1 MFGAE
6 LFTQTAAAAAGTMV
20 GLMTTD
26 AWQAARQRIAR
37 ILGREGVAELDR
49 ARAALDAAPPGRQ
62 EIILREQRER
72 WDATLRTLLAR
83 DPELSGRLTAF
94 VEEFSDVGR
103 PIVIHAPHAQFG
115 LPAAAPESP
124 APGALTVAPP
134 LGRLDRRVRGRE
146 PLLDALKQLV
156 GKPTSGVRVLH
167 GLGGGGKTTVA
178 LEIAAYASALGVD
191 VWWVTASNPAALSA
205 GMREV
210 VAALGTPA
218 DLIDRAWSGRSS
230 ATDLLWRRLC
240 DRTEPWLLVVDNA
253 DEPEHLAPQG
263 RLAEGTGWIRP
274 AAELPGLVLITSRD
288 GSPATWGPWA
298 TLHPVDALA
307 GADATDVLCDLAGE
321 RAGSRE
327 EAELLAQRLG
337 GLPLA
342 LRIAGSY
349 LAAASAFP
357 AWPGTSAVRR
367 YTDYHAALD
376 ERFTELLDEDP
387 PGQPG
392 GTNTA
397 TVSRT
402 WELSLDLLERR
413 GIVQAR
419 PLMRLLCCLGDAP
432 VPLVGLLRPDR
443 LAESALLPGITPQE
457 LYTALTSLADFG
469 LVELHTPR
477 GGDEHARSLV
487 LHPLVRDAGRRQR
500 DLAEHLQEYGAVV
513 ADLVVAATCD
523 LSEDDPRDWPLWRLL
538 LPHCDAPLA
547 LIGDPYEAD
556 DELVSKALRAA
567 AAGARHLFR
576 RGWLDRAEAVLDA
589 CEPIVLA
596 CGPRDPDALEVRSA
610 AAHLLQLRG
619 RLSAAESLVRTV
631 LEDTRALFGDAAGE
645 TADAR
650 YALAEL
656 LGDRGRPAEAEAEYR
671 TVYASRRALLGE
683 RDPQTLAARKGVARM
698 SRQRG
703 LLAEAEEEHRLV
715 LDAYREALG
724 DRHPDTLASRHD
736 VAQVLHERGMFR
748 QAELELRE
756 TLEVC
761 AEVLGE
767 RNPGTLAVRHDLADV
782 LRDRGLLAEAERQ
795 FRTVLELRGDS
806 YGEDHP
812 DTVAARH
819 GLATVLR
826 DRGWPGDAESEF
838 REVFEVRRRLL
849 GDMHPHTLVVRHNLA
864 DLLMER
870 GQLEAAETE
879 FREVYEAR
887 REVLGEQH
895 LLTLSVRH
903 GAAHVLHLRGRTDR
917 AETEYRTVLA
927 DCVDTLGPRH
937 PGTLAVRHNLADL
950 LTDRGRLEAAE
961 TEFREVYEARR
972 TVLGEQHLLTLSVR
986 HGAAHV
992 LHLRGRVEQA
1002 EAEYRTVLADCV
1014 ETLGRRHPG
1023 TLAVRHNLADLLC
1036 VKGELA
1042 AAEDEFSEVREACE
1056 EVLGLRHP
1064 RTRAAREA
1072 LDVVARLRAGDRGT
1086 TDEEPPAGPG
1096 AHAPSDP
1103 DSAAAGS

>member
-26 AWQAARQRIAR
+26 AWQAARQRMAR
-37 ILGREGVAELDR
+37 FLRREDVERLDR
-49 ARAALDAAPPGRQ
+49 ARAALDAAPQARQ
-62 EIILREQRER
+62 EIMLREQRQE
-72 WDATLRTLLAR
+72 WDTTLRGLLAR
-83 DPELSGRLTAF
+83 NPDLSGLLAEF
-94 VEEFSDVGR
+94 VQEFSGLAR
-103 PIVIHAPHAQFG
+103 PVLIQVQQA
-115 LPAAAPESP
+115 PAALEPVR

-146 PLLDALKQLV
+146 SLLDTLKQLV

-167 GLGGGGKTTVA
+167 GMGGSGKTTVA
-178 LEIAAYASALGVD
+178 LEIAAYAAALNVD
-191 VWWVTASNPAALSA
+191 VWWVTAKNPATLSE

-240 DRTEPWLLVVDNA
+240 DTASPWLLVVDNA
-253 DEPEHLAPQG
+253 DEPEHLAPYG
-263 RLAEGTGWIRP
+263 RLAEGRGWIRP

-288 GSPATWGPWA
+288 SSPRTWGPWA
-298 TLHPVDALA
+298 TLHSVDALEED
-307 GADATDVLCDLAGE
+307 DATEVLWDLAGE

-327 EAELLAQRLG
+327 DARLLTRRLG

-342 LRIAGSY
+342 LRIAGSH

-357 AWPGTSAVRR
+357 AWPGTTTVRT
-367 YTDYHAALD
+367 YADYRVALD
-376 ERFTELLDEDP
+376 ERFTELLDERP
-387 PGQPG
+387 PGRQGSNYSVPVTG
-392 GTNTA
+392 
-397 TVSRT
+397 T

-419 PLMRLLCCLGDAP
+419 PLMRLLCCLGEAP

-443 LAESALLPGITPQE
+443 LAESSVLPGVTPQE

-477 GGDEHARSLV
+477 GGDDHTRTL
-487 LHPLVRDAGRRQR
+487 LMHPLVRDAGRLQR
-500 DLAEHLQEYGAVV
+500 DLAEHMKEYAAVV
-513 ADLVVAATCD
+513 ADLVVCATAE
-523 LSEDDPRDWPLWRLL
+523 LSEDDPCDWPRWRLL

-547 LIGDPYEAD
+547 LIGDPYEAED
-556 DELVSKALRAA
+556 DLVSRALRAA
-567 AAGARHLFR
+567 AAGARHLIR
-576 RGWLDRAEAVLDA
+576 RGWLDRAEEVLGA
-589 CEPIVLA
+589 CEPVVLA

-619 RLSAAESLVRTV
+619 RLAAAETLVRSV
-631 LEDTRALFGDAAGE
+631 LEDTRALFGDGSGE
-645 TADAR
+645 SADAR

-656 LGDRGRPAEAEAEYR
+656 LCDRGRPAEAEAEYR
-671 TVYASRRALLGE
+671 SVYATLRTLLGE
-683 RDPQTLAARKGVARM
+683 RAPQTLAARKGIARM
-698 SRQRG
+698 SQQRG
-703 LLAEAEEEHRLV
+703 LLAEAEEEYRL
-715 LDAYREALG
+715 LLGAYREALG
-724 DRHPDTLASRHD
+724 DRHPDTLAARFD
-736 VAQVLHERGMFR
+736 AAQVRHELGMFR
-748 QAELELRE
+748 QAEEELRD
-756 TLEVC
+756 TLRMC
-761 AEVLGE
+761 LEVLGE
-767 RNPGTLAVRHDLADV
+767 RHPLTLSVRHRFADV
-782 LRDRGLLAEAERQ
+782 LRDRGLLAEAEHE
-795 FRTVLELRGDS
+795 FRTVLGLRADA

-812 DTVAARH
+812 ETVAARH

-826 DRGWPGDAESEF
+826 DRGWPGDAETEF

-879 FREVYEAR
+879 FREVYAAR

-927 DCVDTLGPRH
+927 DCVETLGPRH
-937 PGTLAVRHNLADL
+937 PGTLTVRHNLADL
-950 LTDRGRLEAAE
+950 LKDQGRLAAAE
-961 TEFREVYEARR
+961 QEFREVYEARR

-992 LHLRGRVEQA
+992 LHLRGHVEQA

-1014 ETLGRRHPG
+1014 ETLGPRHPG
-1023 TLAVRHNLADLLC
+1023 TVSVRHNLAGLLC
-1036 VKGELA
+1036 LKGELG
-1042 AAEDEFSEVREACE
+1042 AAEAEFTEVRAACE

-1064 RTRAAREA
+1064 RTLAAREA
-1072 LDVVARLRAGDRGT
+1072 LARLRSEDQ
-1086 TDEEPPAGPG
+1086 
-1096 AHAPSDP
+1096 APRDP
-1103 DSAAAGS
+1103 DSAATGS

>member
-1 MFGAE
+1 
-6 LFTQTAAAAAGTMV
+6 
-20 GLMTTD
+20 MTTD
-26 AWQAARQRIAR
+26 AWHAARHRIAR
-37 ILGREGVAELDR
+37 ILRREDVERLDR
-49 ARAALDAAPPGRQ
+49 ARAALDAAPPARQ
-62 EIILREQRER
+62 EIILRQQREE
-72 WDATLRTLLAR
+72 WDTTLRGLLAQ
-83 DPELSGRLTAF
+83 DPALSGLLTEF
-94 VEEFSDVGR
+94 VQEFSGLAR
-103 PIVIHAPHAQFG
+103 PILIQIQQPPVPIEP
-115 LPAAAPESP
+115 PRT
-124 APGALTVAPP
+124 PGALTVAPP

-146 PLLDALKQLV
+146 PLLDTLKQLV

-167 GLGGGGKTTVA
+167 GMGGGGKTTVA
-178 LEIAAYASALGVD
+178 LEIAAYAAALNVD
-191 VWWVTASNPAALSA
+191 VWWVTAKNPATLSA

-240 DRTEPWLLVVDNA
+240 DTASPWLLVVDNA
-253 DEPEHLAPQG
+253 DEPEHLAPHG

-288 GSPATWGPWA
+288 SSPATWGPWA
-298 TLHPVDALA
+298 TLHAVDALEER
-307 GADATDVLCDLAGE
+307 DAAEVLWDLAGE

-327 EAELLAQRLG
+327 DARLLARRLG

-342 LRIAGSY
+342 LRIAGSH

-357 AWPGTSAVRR
+357 AWPGTTTVRT
-367 YTDYHAALD
+367 YADYRAALD
-376 ERFTELLDEDP
+376 ERFTELLDANP
-387 PGQPG
+387 PGRPG
-392 GTNTA
+392 SDYSVPVTG
-397 TVSRT
+397 T

-413 GIVQAR
+413 GIGQAR
-419 PLMRLLCCLGDAP
+419 PLMRLLCCLGEAP

-443 LAESALLPGITPQE
+443 LAASSLLPGVTPQE
-457 LYTALTSLADFG
+457 LFTALTSLADFG
-469 LVELHTPR
+469 LIELHTPR
-477 GGDEHARSLV
+477 GGDDHTRTL
-487 LHPLVRDAGRRQR
+487 LMHPLVRDAGRLQR
-500 DLAEHLQEYGAVV
+500 DLAEHMAEYAAVV
-513 ADLVVAATCD
+513 SDLVVSATAE
-523 LSEDDPRDWPLWRLL
+523 LSEDDPRDWPRWRLL

-547 LIGDPYEAD
+547 LLGDPYQASD
-556 DELVSKALRAA
+556 DLVSKALKAA
-567 AAGARHLFR
+567 AAGARHLIR
-576 RGWLDRAEAVLDA
+576 RGWLDRAEEVLEA
-589 CEPIVLA
+589 CEPVVLA

-619 RLSAAESLVRTV
+619 RLAAAETLCRSV

-645 TADAR
+645 SADAR

-656 LGDRGRPAEAEAEYR
+656 LCDRGRPAEAEAEYR
-671 TVYASRRALLGE
+671 SVYATRRALLGE
-683 RDPQTLAARKGVARM
+683 GDPQTLAARKGVARM

-703 LLAEAEEEHRLV
+703 LLAEAEEEHRRL

-724 DRHPDTLASRHD
+724 DRHPDTLAARHD
-736 VAQVLHERGMFR
+736 EAQVLHELGMFR
-748 QAELELRE
+748 QAEQELRE
-756 TLEVC
+756 TLQVC
-761 AEVLGE
+761 ADMLGE
-767 RNPGTLAVRHDLADV
+767 RHPGTLAVRHDLADV
-782 LRDRGLLAEAERQ
+782 LRDRGLLAEAEHE
-795 FRTVLELRGDS
+795 FRTVLGLRADT

-812 DTVAARH
+812 ETVAARH

-826 DRGWPGDAESEF
+826 DRGWPGDAETEF

-870 GQLEAAETE
+870 GQLAAAEQE
-879 FREVYEAR
+879 FRAVYEAR
-887 REVLGEQH
+887 RTVLGEQH

-927 DCVDTLGPRH
+927 DCVDNLGPHH

-950 LTDRGRLEAAE
+950 LKDQGRFAAAE
-961 TEFREVYEARR
+961 QEFREVYEARR

-992 LHLRGRVEQA
+992 LHLRGHVEQA

-1014 ETLGRRHPG
+1014 DTLGPRHPG

-1036 VKGELA
+1036 LKGELA
-1042 AAEDEFSEVREACE
+1042 SAEAEFTEVREACE

-1064 RTRAAREA
+1064 RTLAAQDA
-1072 LDVVARLRAGDRGT
+1072 LARLRSQGQ
-1086 TDEEPPAGPG
+1086 
-1096 AHAPSDP
+1096 APSDP

>member
-26 AWQAARQRIAR
+26 AWQAARHRIVR
-37 ILGREGVAELDR
+37 FLRREDVERLDR
-49 ARAALDAAPPGRQ
+49 ARATLEAAPPGRQ
-62 EIILREQRER
+62 EIILREQRDEL
-72 WDATLRTLLAR
+72 DTTLRGLLAR
-83 DPELSGRLTAF
+83 DPALSGLLTEF
-94 VEEFSDVGR
+94 VQEFSGFAR
-103 PIVIHAPHAQFG
+103 PVFIQVQQAS
-115 LPAAAPESP
+115 PAALETR

-146 PLLDALKQLV
+146 PLLDTLKQLV

-167 GLGGGGKTTVA
+167 GMGGSGKTTVA
-178 LEIAAYASALGVD
+178 LEIAAYAAALGVD

-240 DRTEPWLLVVDNA
+240 DTASPWLLVVDNA

-288 GSPATWGPWA
+288 SSPATWGPWA
-298 TLHPVDALA
+298 TLHPVDALEE
-307 GADATDVLCDLAGE
+307 ADAAEVLWDLAGE

-327 EAELLAQRLG
+327 DARLLALRLG

-342 LRIAGSY
+342 LRIAGSH

-357 AWPGTSAVRR
+357 AWPGTTTVRT
-367 YTDYHAALD
+367 YADYRAALD
-376 ERFTELLDEDP
+376 ERFAELLDEDP

-392 GTNTA
+392 IANSA
-397 TVSRT
+397 PVSGT

-413 GIVQAR
+413 GITQAR
-419 PLMRLLCCLGDAP
+419 PLMRLLCCLGEAP
-432 VPLVGLLRPDR
+432 VPLVSLLRPDR
-443 LAESALLPGITPQE
+443 LAASRLLPGMTPQE
-457 LYTALTSLADFG
+457 LFTALTSLADFG

-477 GGDEHARSLV
+477 GGDDHARTLL
-487 LHPLVRDAGRRQR
+487 LHPLVRDAGRLQR
-500 DLAEHLQEYGAVV
+500 DLAEHLEEYAAVV
-513 ADLVVAATCD
+513 ADLVVGATAE
-523 LSEDDPRDWPLWRLL
+523 LSEDDPRDWPRWRLL

-547 LIGDPYEAD
+547 LIDDPYEAAD
-556 DELVSKALRAA
+556 DLVSKALRSA
-567 AAGARHLFR
+567 AAGARHLIR
-576 RGWLDRAEAVLDA
+576 RGWLDRAEEVLDG

-619 RLSAAESLVRTV
+619 RLAAAETLVRGV
-631 LEDTRALFGDAAGE
+631 LEDTRSLFGDAAAE

-656 LGDRGRPAEAEAEYR
+656 LCDRGRPAEAEAEYR
-671 TVYASRRALLGE
+671 TVYATRRTLLGE
-683 RDPQTLAARKGVARM
+683 GDPQTLAARKGVARM
-698 SRQRG
+698 SQQRG
-703 LLAEAEEEHRLV
+703 LLAEAEEEYRLL

-724 DRHPDTLASRHD
+724 DRHPDTLALRYNAS
-736 VAQVLHERGMFR
+736 QVLHERGMFR
-748 QAELELRE
+748 QAEEELQE
-756 TLEVC
+756 TLGVC
-761 AEVLGE
+761 VEVLGE
-767 RNPGTLAVRHDLADV
+767 RHPLTLSVRHRFADV
-782 LRDRGLLAEAERQ
+782 LRDRGLLGAAEHE
-795 FRTVLELRGDS
+795 FRTVLGLRAATD
-806 YGEDHP
+806 GEDHP
-812 DTVAARH
+812 ETVAARH

-826 DRGWPGDAESEF
+826 DRGWPGDAETEF

-849 GDMHPHTLVVRHNLA
+849 GDMHPQTLVVRHNLA

-870 GQLEAAETE
+870 GQLEAAEAE
-879 FREVYEAR
+879 FREVYAAR

-903 GAAHVLHLRGRTDR
+903 GAAHVLHLRGRTNR

-927 DCVDTLGPRH
+927 DCVETLGARHPGTLAVRHNLADLLKDRGQLEAAEREFREVYEARRTVLGEQHLMTLSVRHGAAHVLHLRGRMEQAETEYRTVLADCVETLGPRH

-950 LTDRGRLEAAE
+950 L
-961 TEFREVYEARR
+961 
-972 TVLGEQHLLTLSVR
+972 HL
-986 HGAAHV
+986 
-992 LHLRGRVEQA
+992 
-1002 EAEYRTVLADCV
+1002 
-1014 ETLGRRHPG
+1014 
-1023 TLAVRHNLADLLC
+1023 
-1036 VKGELA
+1036 KGELD
-1042 AAEDEFSEVREACE
+1042 AAEAEFSEVREACE

-1064 RTRAAREA
+1064 RTRAAEEA
-1072 LDVVARLRAGDRGT
+1072 I
-1086 TDEEPPAGPG
+1086 
-1096 AHAPSDP
+1096 AHLHSAHHN

>member
-26 AWQAARQRIAR
+26 AWQAARHRIAR
-37 ILGREGVAELDR
+37 ILRREDVERLDEV
-49 ARAALDAAPPGRQ
+49 RAALDAAPPRRQ
-62 EIILREQRER
+62 EIILREQREQ
-72 WDATLRTLLAR
+72 WDATLRTLLAQ
-83 DPELSGRLTAF
+83 DPSLSGQLTAF
-94 VEEFSDVGR
+94 VQEFAGLAR
-103 PIVIHAPHAQFG
+103 PIIVAPRFE
-115 LPAAAPESP
+115 LVDPAGVPE
-124 APGALTVAPP
+124 ARTPGALTVAPP

-167 GLGGGGKTTVA
+167 GMGGGGKTTVA
-178 LEIAAYASALGVD
+178 LEIAAYASALNVD

-210 VAALGTPA
+210 VAALGAPA

-240 DRTEPWLLVVDNA
+240 DTTSPWLLVVDNA

-288 GSPATWGPWA
+288 SSPTTWGPWA

-307 GADATDVLCDLAGE
+307 EDDATEVLWDLAEE

-327 EAELLAQRLG
+327 DAQELARRLG

-342 LRIAGSY
+342 LRIAGSH

-357 AWPGTSAVRR
+357 AWPGTTTVRTYAEYR
-367 YTDYHAALD
+367 ATLD

-387 PGQPG
+387 PGQQPG
-392 GTNTA
+392 GTNTVP
-397 TVSRT
+397 VSRT

-413 GIVQAR
+413 GISQAR
-419 PLMRLLCCLGDAP
+419 PLMRLMCCLGEAP
-432 VPLVGLLRPDR
+432 VPLLGLLRPDR
-443 LAESALLPGITPQE
+443 LAESSLLPDLTPQE
-457 LYTALTSLADFG
+457 LFTALTSLADFG
-469 LVELHTPR
+469 LIELHTPR
-477 GGDEHARSLV
+477 GGDEHARALL
-487 LHPLVRDAGRRQR
+487 LHPLVRDAGRLQR

-513 ADLVVAATCD
+513 ADLVVSATAE
-523 LSEDDPRDWPLWRLL
+523 LSEDDPCDWPRWRLL

-547 LIGDPYEAD
+547 LIGDPYEAE

-576 RGWLDRAEAVLDA
+576 RGWLDRAEEVLGA
-589 CEPIVLA
+589 CEPVVLA

-619 RLSAAESLVRTV
+619 RLAAAETLVRTV
-631 LEDTRALFGDAAGE
+631 LEDNRALFGDAAGE

-671 TVYASRRALLGE
+671 TVYATRRTLLGE
-683 RDPQTLAARKGVARM
+683 RDPGTLAARKGVARM
-698 SRQRG
+698 SQQRG

-715 LDAYREALG
+715 LDAYRDALG
-724 DRHPDTLASRHD
+724 DRHPDTLATRHD

-748 QAELELRE
+748 QAEQELRE

-761 AEVLGE
+761 VQVLGE
-767 RNPGTLAVRHDLADV
+767 RHPGTLAVRHDLADV
-782 LRDRGLLAEAERQ
+782 LRDRGLLAEAERE
-795 FRTVLELRGDS
+795 FRTVLRLRGDA

-812 DTVAARH
+812 DTVASRH

-826 DRGWPGDAESEF
+826 DRGWPGDAETEF

-870 GQLEAAETE
+870 GQLEAAEAE
-879 FREVYEAR
+879 FREVYAAR

-927 DCVDTLGPRH
+927 DCIDTLGPRH

-950 LTDRGRLEAAE
+950 LKDRGQLEAAE

-1014 ETLGRRHPG
+1014 ETLGPRHPG
-1023 TLAVRHNLADLLC
+1023 TLAVRHNLADLLRL
-1036 VKGELA
+1036 KGELA
-1042 AAEDEFSEVREACE
+1042 AAEAEFTEVREACE

-1064 RTRAAREA
+1064 RTQAADEA
-1072 LDVVARLRAGDRGT
+1072 LRVVRAGRQ
-1086 TDEEPPAGPG
+1086 
-1096 AHAPSDP
+1096 APSDP